1 MRKPHGW
8 VPVIT
13 EIHKYKIVLDTIL
26 EFIHQIPDEEFLNPE
41 KPNFT
46 VKDFTVT
53 KQVGVSRETSERK
66 RATNGKN
73 YCSCQSERR
82 RR

>member
-1 MRKPHGW
+1 MKKPNGW

-26 EFIHQIPDEEFLNPE
+26 EFLHQLPDDEFNNPE

-46 VKDFTVT
+46 VRDFWLEQFQWWLGRKMDDLKVT
-53 KQVGVSRETSERK
+53 GGYKKGV
-66 RATNGKN
+66 
-73 YCSCQSERR
+73 
-82 RR
+82 

>member
-26 EFIHQIPDEEFLNPE
+26 EFIHQIPDDEFTNPE
-41 KPNFT
+41 KPNFC
-46 VKDFTVT
+46 VRDFTLE
-53 KQVGVSRETSERK
+53 QFQRWL
-66 RATNGKN
+66 GKKMDDLRIN
-73 YCSCQSERR
+73 WGYKKEA
-82 RR
+82 

>member
-1 MRKPHGW
+1 M
-8 VPVIT
+8 IT

-46 VKDFTVT
+46 VKDFTLE
-53 KQVGVSRETSERK
+53 QF
-66 RATNGKN
+66 
-73 YCSCQSERR
+73 Q
-82 RR
+82 